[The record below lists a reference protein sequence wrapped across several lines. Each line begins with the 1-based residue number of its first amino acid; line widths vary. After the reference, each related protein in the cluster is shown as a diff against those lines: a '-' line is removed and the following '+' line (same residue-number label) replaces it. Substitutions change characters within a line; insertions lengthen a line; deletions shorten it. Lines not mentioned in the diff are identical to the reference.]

1 MTDNFLTIESYL
13 LDLPETTPKGNAADR
28 YYAIELMRRGKDNP
42 DMPAANYHFK
52 NYYVFSLE
60 HFRKIEQEV
69 KILCDVLRLRAYISV
84 NYKSIEQVTK
94 DCAVEYSRRV
104 AVGDY
109 KKTFSIF
116 ESCSGKYAAHGDN
129 RFVIDID
136 DIRSLPTD
144 EQSAILESYRDI
156 IERCRNDKFEKKT
169 IAIIP
174 TRTGYHFV
182 THAFDRMQFNKL
194 INEAGLAV
202 PDIKANHLTLLYEN
216 L

>member
-1 MTDNFLTIESYL
+1 MTDNFNIIESCL
-13 LDLPETTPKGNAADR
+13 LDLPSINPKGNADR
-28 YYAIELMRRGKDNP
+28 YYAIELIRRGKDNP

-60 HFRKIEQEV
+60 HYRRIEQEV
-69 KILCDVLRLRAYISV
+69 KTLCDVLRLRAYISV
-84 NYKSIEQVTK
+84 NYKSVEQVTK

-109 KKTFSIF
+109 KKTFNIF

-136 DIRSLPTD
+136 NVRSTNPLSEEMALAP
-144 EQSAILESYRDI
+144 YRGI
-156 IERCRNDKFEKKT
+156 IEQCRNDKYEKKT
-169 IAIIP
+169 IAVIP
-174 TRTGYHFV
+174 TRTGYHFI

-194 INEAGLAV
+194 ISEAGLSV
-202 PDIKANHLTLLYEN
+202 PDIKTNHLTLLYEN

>member
-1 MTDNFLTIESYL
+1 MTDNFNIIESCL
-13 LDLPETTPKGNAADR
+13 LDLPKTTPKGNAADR

-69 KILCDVLRLRAYISV
+69 KTLCDVLRLRAYISV

-104 AVGDY
+104 AVDDY

-136 DIRSLPTD
+136 DVRSTNPLSEEMALAP
-144 EQSAILESYRDI
+144 YRDI
-156 IERCRNDKFEKKT
+156 IEQCRNDKFEKKT

-202 PDIKANHLTLLYEN
+202 PDIKVNHLTLLYEN